1 MRNLSTETKRLV
13 TFLVGLFMIL
23 VFVVVIV
30 VTQTPPTITKTAE
43 VTMAINPSPDFS
55 LETSVTHIETFP
67 NRVVSFAVSVTSVN
81 NFAGD
86 ITFSVSGLPS
96 EITVTY
102 FPSDTLTLG
111 PAETKGIQIDL
122 GIPLNQAL
130 VGDYTIVVTATST
143 NYN

>member
-1 MRNLSTETKRLV
+1 MKNLSTETKKLLA
-13 TFLVGLFMIL
+13 FLVGLCMIL

-30 VTQTPPTITKTAE
+30 LTQIPPTIIKTAE
-43 VTMAINPSPDFS
+43 VTMVINPSPDFS

-67 NRVVSFAVSVTSVN
+67 NRVVSFTASVTSVN
-81 NFAGD
+81 NFAGEVV
-86 ITFSVSGLPS
+86 FLVSGLPP
-96 EITVTY
+96 EITITY

-111 PAETKGIQIDL
+111 DGETRGIQIDL